1 MRWLEGLARGALAC
15 ARRTCSFDGIK
26 ERCDPLLSRKM
37 RQNRLEQLSSRL
49 RETLLSSVVAAKVL
63 KPREFVLLVDVR
75 DKHRAALPAL
85 LGAE

>member
-15 ARRTCSFDGIK
+15 ARRTCSFGIK